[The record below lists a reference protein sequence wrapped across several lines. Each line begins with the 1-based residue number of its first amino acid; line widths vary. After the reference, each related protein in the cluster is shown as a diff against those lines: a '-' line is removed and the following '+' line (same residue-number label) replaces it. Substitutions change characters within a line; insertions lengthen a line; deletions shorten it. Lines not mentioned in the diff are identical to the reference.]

1 MRIRFLQSGLTKK
14 SILGEKPKN
23 LVIHR
28 DGFNN
33 EDGKWY
39 EHYFKAQ
46 GISYSIIEVRKNIG
60 AKIVEENRT
69 DRNPCMGAC
78 IYNDKKAYLVTTLM
92 KNKKGLQIRLL

>member
-1 MRIRFLQSGLTKK
+1 MQSGLTKK

-46 GISYSIIEVRKNIG
+46 GISYSIVEVRKNIG
-60 AKIVEENRT
+60 AKITRAKVNLFEVFIMYISIDFSARKVN
-69 DRNPCMGAC
+69 
-78 IYNDKKAYLVTTLM
+78 
-92 KNKKGLQIRLL
+92 